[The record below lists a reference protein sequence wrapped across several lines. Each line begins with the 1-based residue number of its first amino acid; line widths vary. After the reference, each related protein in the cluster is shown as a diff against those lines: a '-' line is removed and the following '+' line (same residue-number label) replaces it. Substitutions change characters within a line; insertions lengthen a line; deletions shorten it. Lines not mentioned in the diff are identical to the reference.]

1 MTQGIL
7 TTRDYKHFKI
17 ISSDDDTT
25 ILYETPEGRE
35 NEALLAK
42 GCLPGDTVEWTGS
55 RYNLIERSTHST
67 LVGTLELASRTTY
80 GMTSRGSHIF
90 LFIPYNRAYPPFLV
104 GSSEKDR
111 STHRIA
117 LVDVDTWDTKT
128 SQFPRGQLQKLLGP
142 VGNLEA
148 EEEALIWLAHPW
160 PSLRA
165 KRIDAPTHPIPALE
179 ADAHRQR
186 ITGYTFNIDPPGCRD
201 IDDVIT
207 LEQVTDSEWRITIT
221 IADVAAFVDEMGAL
235 DILAST
241 FGQTLYKDGEAIRPM
256 LPPSISEGACS
267 LICGE
272 DRYGVSMSFLWNR
285 ATCER
290 SPVIWSES
298 IIHNT
303 MTFTYEDAMT
313 SVSEPLTI
321 LREIAGGEADS
332 HKWIEYMMLLYNKEA
347 AKLLREAR
355 VGILRSH
362 SPPDMERLAKYSAWD
377 SGLAQ
382 LAMESAKYCLANQEG
397 ALAHFGIGA
406 EVYCHAS
413 SPLRR
418 YADLMNQRIIK
429 QLIRGKRE
437 GLMVTVPVH
446 DLNARSKATKQY
458 ERNLLFLRE
467 VLTHSS
473 SEGHRIV
480 SGRILAISSDRQQC
494 SVWIDAWKKKM
505 NVHAHDLDEFEEGEL
520 VNVQCAMNLLGRH
533 WKDRMVI
540 RLSKVR
546 SEDTGCQAEQCHAQV
561 SP

>member
-1 MTQGIL
+1 MVQGIL

-17 ISSDDDTT
+17 ISSDDETSV
-25 ILYETPEGRE
+25 LYETPEGRD

-42 GCLPGDTVEWTGS
+42 GCLPGDTVEWTGT
-55 RYNLIERSTHST
+55 RYTLVERSGHGI

-117 LVDVDTWDTKT
+117 LIEFDSWDTKT
-128 SQFPRGQLQKLLGP
+128 SQFPRGQLQRLLGP
-142 VGNLEA
+142 VGDRDA
-148 EEEALIWLAHPW
+148 EEEALIWFAHPW

-165 KRIDAPTHPIPALE
+165 KRIDAPSHPIPALE
-179 ADAHRQR
+179 ADAQRQR
-186 ITGYTFNIDPPGCRD
+186 ITGYTFNIDPSGCRD

-207 LEQVTDSEWRITIT
+207 VEKVEGEDNDQWRITVT

-267 LICGE
+267 LIPGE
-272 DRYGVSMSFLWNR
+272 DRHGVSMSFLWNR
-285 ATCER
+285 SSGEVGHVT
-290 SPVIWSES
+290 WSES
-298 IIHNT
+298 IIHNIA
-303 MTFTYEDAMT
+303 TFTYDEASQSDMQ
-313 SVSEPLTI
+313 PLTI
-321 LREIAGGEADS
+321 LREITGGSSDS

-347 AKLLREAR
+347 AKLLRDAR

-362 SPPDMERLAKYSAWD
+362 SPPDIERLAKYSAWD

-382 LAMESAKYCLANQEG
+382 LAMESATYCSADKDGQ
-397 ALAHFGIGA
+397 LAHFGIGA
-406 EVYCHAS
+406 DVYCHAS

-418 YADLMNQRIIK
+418 YADLMNQRILK

-437 GLMVTVPVH
+437 GLMVTVPIQ
-446 DLNARSKATKQY
+446 DLNARSKAVKQY
-458 ERNLLFLRE
+458 EKNLLFVRE
-467 VLTHSS
+467 LLSHTD
-473 SEGHRIV
+473 GPRIV
-480 SGRILAISSDRQQC
+480 SGRILDIAPDRQKC
-494 SVWIDAWKKKM
+494 SVWIDLWKKKISI
-505 NVHAHDLDEFEEGEL
+505 HAHDLGGFEEGEI
-520 VNVQCAMNLLGRH
+520 VQVECAMNLLGRH
-533 WKDRMVI
+533 WKDRLVI
-540 RLSKVR
+540 RLIKFVNR
-546 SEDTGCQAEQCHAQV
+546 GCQAERCLSQV
-561 SP
+561 AP